1 MFFTFY
7 ANSFSC
13 AVHSLRPFWKW
24 AEGLWGFLVV
34 FIALYW
40 TNLRPLVHICFLI
53 SLLQLHCSVLCLSP
67 RARIVCLEKCCPTYL
82 PIPSYIPFFLA
93 CLHSTF
99 LPTALGCFHGYP
111 VIVAVH
117 VRVSPL
123 SSGLPKQLF
132 VLKAL
137 YSFVKLF
144 QPIKD
149 RKHLKNCN
157 FSETIWYNC
166 NSIKISDFVY

>member
-1 MFFTFY
+1 MCSSFFETILEMGWRALGVFG
-7 ANSFSC
+7 
-13 AVHSLRPFWKW
+13 
-24 AEGLWGFLVV
+24 GLHCPLLDQPSAIGPYLFLDLTPA
-34 FIALYW
+34 IALQC
-40 TNLRPLVHICFLI
+40 VVLI
-53 SLLQLHCSVLCLSP
+53 SKSQNCLSGKVLP
-67 RARIVCLEKCCPTYL
+67 CLHIG